1 MRKKLFTIAGF
12 IAVTATVVQMNSCK
26 KNDSVQQ
33 NNSLTFSVPAGF
45 PKPQYN
51 FDNNPLTKDGFEL
64 GRKLFYDGR
73 LSKDGNFPCSS
84 CHQQFAAFATFDH
97 DFSHGFNN
105 QFTTR
110 NAPGLFNL
118 AWQTAFQW
126 DGGVNNLEV
135 QPLAPITAPNEMAE
149 DINNVLG
156 KLKADNIYPGMFKAA
171 FGNDEITS
179 QKMLKALAQF
189 MVMLVSAD
197 SKYDKVKKGQTSFTV
212 AEASGYASFQAKC
225 ASCHAEPL
233 FTDLSYRNN
242 GLTLHPT
249 LKDYGRMRITDKSE
263 DSLKFKVPSLRN
275 VALTFSYMHDG
286 RFYTFDQVLNHY
298 ATGIVQSPT
307 LDPSLKNG
315 ITFSIEE
322 RTNIKAFL
330 RTLTDSTFTNDKRF
344 AQPQ

>member
-1 MRKKLFTIAGF
+1 MYKKLFAITGFVALIA
-12 IAVTATVVQMNSCK
+12 TLVQMNSCK
-26 KNDSVQQ
+26 KNDTGPK
-33 NNSLTFSVPAGF
+33 NNSLAFVVPAGF

-51 FDNNPLTKDGFEL
+51 FDNNPLTTDGFEL

-110 NAPGLFNL
+110 NAPGLSNL

-126 DGGVNNLEV
+126 DGGINNLEV

-149 DINNVLG
+149 DINNVIS
-156 KLKADNIYPGMFKAA
+156 KLQADHVYPGMFNAA
-171 FGNDEITS
+171 FGSNEITG

-197 SKYDKVKKGQTSFTV
+197 SKYDKVKKGQATFTS
-212 AEASGYASFQAKC
+212 AEASGYALFQAKC
-225 ASCHAEPL
+225 AGCHAEPL

-242 GLTLHPT
+242 GLTLHPS
-249 LKDYGRMRITDKSE
+249 LKDDGRMHITNKSG

-275 VALTFSYMHDG
+275 IELTFSYMHDG
-286 RFYTFDQVLNHY
+286 RFYTLDQVLNHY
-298 ATGIVQSPT
+298 ATGIAQSPT
-307 LDPSLKNG
+307 LDPALKNG
-315 ITFSIEE
+315 IVLGVDE
-322 RTNIKAFL
+322 RFNIKAFL
-330 RTLTDSTFTNDKRF
+330 RTLTDSSFISDKRF
-344 AQPQ
+344 IQPQ